1 MNRKVSGMWLFI
13 LLSVLFCY
21 DLSAQEDEQLAQAKK
36 LFEKYVALEHSF
48 DPKAADL
55 YDDKAVIQNKRTY
68 PSGEVKVMTI
78 PAPKYKQIIRD
89 VMPLAKARGDISTY
103 SNLKY
108 SVEGTKV
115 RITSTRYSELKKY
128 SSPLSLLAG
137 PNAQGEWVIYE
148 ELSESQP

>member
-1 MNRKVSGMWLFI
+1 MNRNVSGMWLFI
-13 LLSVLFCY
+13 LLSILFRY

-78 PAPKYKQIIRD
+78 PAP
-89 VMPLAKARGDISTY
+89 ST
-103 SNLKY
+103 NK
-108 SVEGTKV
+108 
-115 RITSTRYSELKKY
+115 
-128 SSPLSLLAG
+128 
-137 PNAQGEWVIYE
+137 
-148 ELSESQP
+148 LSEMQCRLQKPVAM